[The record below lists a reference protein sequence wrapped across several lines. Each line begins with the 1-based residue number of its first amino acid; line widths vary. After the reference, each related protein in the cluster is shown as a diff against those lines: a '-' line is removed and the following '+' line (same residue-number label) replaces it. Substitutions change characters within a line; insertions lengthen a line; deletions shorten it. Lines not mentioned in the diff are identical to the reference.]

1 MVGLSSAISLRMSFS
16 DLQAADSTPDVGPKQ
31 DLPYMGK
38 GYLKLI
44 VRHAGTSPREYPCML
59 LLASRWQV
67 RPSPPRC
74 PERLEVL
81 LQSADL

>member
-1 MVGLSSAISLRMSFS
+1 MSFFEH
-16 DLQAADSTPDVGPKQ
+16 QAVDSTPDAGPKQ
-31 DLPYMGK
+31 GLPYMGE

-67 RPSPPRC
+67 RALPPRRV
-74 PERLEVL
+74 ERLEVL